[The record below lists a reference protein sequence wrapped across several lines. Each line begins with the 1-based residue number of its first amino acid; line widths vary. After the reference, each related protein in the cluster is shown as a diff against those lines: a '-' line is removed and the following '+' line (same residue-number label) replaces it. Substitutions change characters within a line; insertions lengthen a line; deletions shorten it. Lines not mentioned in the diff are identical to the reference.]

1 MKNYFTAPIT
11 SLAEAHAFFDQL
23 HADGLLFHPEDAPES
38 VVDAAGNPLFTQ
50 AESDVLELRLV
61 EVSLFDEDPCEY
73 CMSFNK

>member
-38 VVDAAGNPLFTQ
+38 VVDAFGLALFTSD
-50 AESDVLELRLV
+50 ECDVLELRLL

-73 CMSFNK
+73 CMTFNT